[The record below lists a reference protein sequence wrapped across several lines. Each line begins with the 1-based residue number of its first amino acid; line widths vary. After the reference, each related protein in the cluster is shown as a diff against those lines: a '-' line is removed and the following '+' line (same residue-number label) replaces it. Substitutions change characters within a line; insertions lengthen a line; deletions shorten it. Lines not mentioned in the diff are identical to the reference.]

1 MEGGVCEADLVIDT
15 SPLSGLPLG
24 WRSHVEVLLRTG
36 ATLADHGDHLV
47 VRTADNPGYHWGN
60 ALVVTQ
66 ADRTD
71 DAGTWVARFQAEL
84 PGAGH
89 LSIALPAEPD
99 PDTWSDLDMVVE
111 REEVLDSD
119 VPPGPR
125 ATPEGYAIRLLTG
138 AQAWRDALDLDVEQ
152 EAPTDDPGGYRA
164 FAAAQW
170 RSREQLCQTDEGAF
184 FGAYHEG
191 RQVAHLG
198 IVLCSDHARY
208 QSVLTHAE
216 HRGRGLASALLATA
230 GGWAA
235 SHAATRWVIVV
246 DPGSAAARL
255 YRALGFRPCEESWQ
269 VSLRSPR

>member
-1 MEGGVCEADLVIDT
+1 MQIDAG
-15 SPLSGLPLG
+15 PLSGLPLG

-60 ALVVTQ
+60 LLAVTET
-66 ADRTD
+66 ARTD
-71 DAGTWVARFQAEL
+71 DAGAWVARFHAEL

-99 PDTWSDLDMVVE
+99 RDAWSDLDLLVE
-111 REEVLDSD
+111 QEEVLDSAS
-119 VPPGPR
+119 PPVPR
-125 ATPEGYAIRLLTG
+125 AVPQGYEIRLLTG
-138 AQAWRDALDLDVEQ
+138 DQAWRDALDLDIEM
-152 EAPTDDPGGYRA
+152 EGTDDARGYRE

-170 RSREQLCQTDEGAF
+170 RSRQRLCQTDGAAF

-191 RQVAHLG
+191 RQVAQLG

-216 HRGRGLASALLATA
+216 HRGRGLASVLLATA
-230 GGWAA
+230 GGWAGT
-235 SHAATRWVIVV
+235 HAATRWVIVV

-255 YRALGFRPCEESWQ
+255 YRALGFRHCEDSWQ